1 MTAIRMLSYS
11 VLRVAEVIDI
21 FIASEKVVNDC
32 TDNVMCGKEQEHVTP
47 RVCRIVDVATNRN
60 CKESSNTRGS
70 VSHTNYCSYSQLIP

>member
-1 MTAIRMLSYS
+1 MTAIRMLSDS

-47 RVCRIVDVATNRN
+47 RVCGIIDVPTNRDS
-60 CKESSNTRGS
+60 KESSNASGS
-70 VSHTNYCSYSQLIP
+70 VSHTEYCSYGKLIP